1 MQFTT
6 LALAATSVAGALGAQ
21 TAAAAMMT
29 VHVVK
34 VGGAN
39 GTLSFAPNNLKAA
52 AGDMVQFQFAP
63 NNHTVTQSSFAKP
76 CVPISQTSNV
86 TGVYSGFMP
95 VKAADTNTP
104 TYTMM
109 VNDTKPIWL
118 YCSQGKHCQ
127 SGMTMVIN
135 EAATGNSTLAA
146 FNTLAKA
153 ATANLAPGAVSG
165 GVSGTNSSSSSSSS
179 SGSGS
184 GTGSGSSSGSSTTSS
199 SGTGASSAAAD
210 AKTGAS
216 FATSVRPGSVQAM
229 SLGSLVAL
237 GFAFLF

>member
-6 LALAATSVAGALGAQ
+6 LALAAMSVASALGASAG
-21 TAAAAMMT
+21 TT

-34 VGGAN
+34 VGSAN
-39 GTLSFAPNNLKAA
+39 GSLTFAPNDIKVP

-63 NNHTVTQSSFAKP
+63 NNHTVTQSTFAKP

-86 TGVYSGFMP
+86 TGIYSGFMP

-104 TYTMM
+104 TYTIM

-135 EAATGNSTLAA
+135 VAATGNSTLAA
-146 FNTLAKA
+146 YNTLAKA
-153 ATANLAPGAVSG
+153 ATANLAPGGISG
-165 GVSGTNSSSSSSSS
+165 GVSGTNSSSSSTSS
-179 SGSGS
+179 SGTSGS
-184 GTGSGSSSGSSTTSS
+184 DSGSSTTSS
-199 SGTGASSAAAD
+199 SGSGSSSAAAAAA
-210 AKTGAS
+210 AKSGTS
-216 FATSVRPGSVQAM
+216 LATAVRPGSVEAV
-229 SLGSLVAL
+229 SLGSLLAL
-237 GFAFLF
+237 

>member
-6 LALAATSVAGALGAQ
+6 LALAAMSVAGALAQ
-21 TAAAAMMT
+21 TAGTT

-34 VGGAN
+34 VGSAN
-39 GTLSFAPNNLKAA
+39 GSLTFAPNDIKVP

-63 NNHTVTQSSFAKP
+63 NNHTVTQSTFAKP

-86 TGVYSGFMP
+86 SGIYSGFMP

-104 TYTMM
+104 TYTIM

-135 EAATGNSTLAA
+135 VAATGNSTLAA
-146 FNTLAKA
+146 YNTLAKSVA
-153 ATANLAPGAVSG
+153 ANLAPGGVSG
-165 GVSGTNSSSSSSSS
+165 GISGVNSSSSSSSS
-179 SGSGS
+179 SSGTSDSGS
-184 GTGSGSSSGSSTTSS
+184 GSGSSTTSS
-199 SGTGASSAAAD
+199 SSGSSSAAA
-210 AKTGAS
+210 AANTKNGTS
-216 FATSVRPGSVQAM
+216 FATAMRPASVEVL
-229 SLGSLVAL
+229 SLGGLVAL
-237 GFAFLF
+237 GFAVLF